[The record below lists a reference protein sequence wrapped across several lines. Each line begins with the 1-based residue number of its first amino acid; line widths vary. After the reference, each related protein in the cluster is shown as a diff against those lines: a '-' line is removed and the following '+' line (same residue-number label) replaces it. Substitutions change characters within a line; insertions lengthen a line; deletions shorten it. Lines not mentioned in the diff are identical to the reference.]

1 MKNLK
6 NIIRDLRN
14 EIVEAGRRAYIKGF
28 AASNDGNIS
37 ARISKEKILITPSGI
52 SKGFMKPG
60 DLIIIDLEGRKIR
73 GTKIPSSE
81 SYMHLQIYK
90 NRPDVNGI
98 CHFHP
103 PYATAFAVAGIP
115 LDNKILPEVIITLGS
130 VPLVEY
136 AATGTPGLY
145 EKISAYINDYDAFLL
160 ANHGA
165 VALGTGVLNAYYK
178 METLEHAANIQFLA
192 HQLGKVKKL
201 SEEQINELIGFRGK
215 FGIRKDLGFDQTKK
229 TKD

>member
-81 SYMHLQIYK
+81 SNMHLQIYK

-165 VALGTGVLNAYYK
+165 LTLGKGVLNAYYK